1 VTDRTGLA
9 EFLRT
14 LRNRTTPESL
24 GLAPH
29 PGLRRV
35 RGLRREELAQLAGLS
50 VSYYVSLEQ
59 GRALHA
65 SADILRS
72 IARALK
78 LDEFEE
84 NHLLDLGAVQA
95 QQRVRRRRRTER
107 IDPHLLELLQA
118 MPDVPAFVHGP
129 SLDILAWNHLGHALY
144 APHVDRD
151 SVNSSATR
159 PNIARLV
166 FRDPQA
172 RDHYVDWHAKAE
184 GLVGLLRDN
193 AGKDPGNTALS
204 DLIGELSVY
213 SPEFARLWANHV
225 VRPCSVLVVPLRHPH
240 VGEMTVTQQALGS
253 VSSPQQV
260 LVVAT
265 AAPASPSQQA
275 LRMLASLAAPLA
287 APLAASHPL
296 DRSASRHE

>member
-1 VTDRTGLA
+1 MTDRTALA

-24 GLAPH
+24 GLVPH

-65 SADILRS
+65 SADVLRA

-95 QQRVRRRRRTER
+95 QRGKRRRRRTER
-107 IDPHLLELLQA
+107 LDPHLLELLHA
-118 MPDVPAFVHGP
+118 IPDVPAFVHGP
-129 SLDILAWNHLGHALY
+129 SLDILAWNRLGHALY
-144 APHVDRD
+144 APHVDHD
-151 SVNSSATR
+151 SVESPATR

-166 FRDPQA
+166 FRDPEA
-172 RDHYVDWHAKAE
+172 RALYVDWHAKAE

-213 SPEFARLWANHV
+213 SPEFAGLWTKHV

-240 VGEMTVTQQALGS
+240 VGEMTVTQQALNS

-265 AAPASPSQQA
+265 VAPTSPSQHA

-287 APLAASHPL
+287 SSHAL
-296 DRSASRHE
+296 DRSVPRH